1 MISIGLSTS
10 RRLLWISDQSPEER
24 RISELAD
31 ADFDV
36 VSLSR
41 DANLIEKVAR
51 IQHGAA
57 IIDGASTLSARIELI
72 RKLRDATS
80 APLLVMGSS
89 LGDER
94 DQAMLLDVGADD
106 LVDPRVGTRLLISRL
121 RGLIRRGSI
130 EAPKRRQVAIFGGL
144 IVDVVG
150 GRAKINAFALSFPQ
164 AELELLHELALHQ
177 GRPVAREDLR
187 ARLLRN
193 AEDQNKRT
201 IDQMVHRLRHKLR
214 LQTAGAIVLNPV
226 RGVGYRLECR
236 QGDETVEATDIQ
248 RVRMIEERVVAVSS

>member
-10 RRLLWISDQSPEER
+10 RRLLWISNQPPEEH
-24 RISELAD
+24 RIAELSEAD
-31 ADFDV
+31 LEV

-41 DANLIEKVAR
+41 NSNLIEKVAR

-57 IIDGASTLSARIELI
+57 ILDGASTLSSRIELI
-72 RKLRDATS
+72 RKLRGATS
-80 APLLVMGSS
+80 APLLVMGS

-94 DQAMLLDVGADD
+94 DQALLLDVGADD
-106 LVDPRVGTRLLISRL
+106 LVDSRVGTRLLISRL

-130 EAPKRRQVAIFGGL
+130 EAPKRRQVATFGGL
-144 IVDVVG
+144 VVDVVG
-150 GRAKINAFALSFPQ
+150 GRARMNAFALQFPQ

-177 GRPVAREDLR
+177 GRAVAREDLR

-214 LQTAGAIVLNPV
+214 QQTADAMALNPV
-226 RGVGYRLECR
+226 RGVG
-236 QGDETVEATDIQ
+236 
-248 RVRMIEERVVAVSS
+248 